1 MKQPRH
7 IITAILMLLATTGA
21 LADKKPDWI
30 NHDRY
35 AAANAEVMSSE
46 NRPVAVF
53 IGNSIT
59 DFWYKK
65 HPEFFTDN
73 NYVCRGIS
81 AQVTTQ
87 MLARFRSDVIALR
100 PEVVV
105 ILAGINDIALNNG
118 AIELRHIA
126 DNIASMTDLARWHG
140 ITPVVCSVLPAAGFS
155 WRPEITDAPRQIAA
169 LNAMLKKHCD
179 DNNIIFVDYY
189 SPMAVEGG
197 AMDPRY
203 SDDMVH
209 PTVEG
214 YSVMEPIVVKAI
226 KYATN
231 R

>member
-1 MKQPRH
+1 
-7 IITAILMLLATTGA
+7 MLLATTGA

-105 ILAGINDIALNNG
+105 ILAGINDIARNNG
-118 AIELRHIA
+118 EIELKHIV
-126 DNIASMTDLARWHG
+126 DNIASMTDIARWHG
-140 ITPVVCSVLPAAGFS
+140 IKPIVCSVLPAAGID
-155 WRPEITDAPRQIAA
+155 WRPEVPDTPGQVIA
-169 LNAMLKKHCD
+169 LNKLLKKYCE
-179 DNNIIFVDYY
+179 DNNIMYVDYY
-189 SPMAVEGG
+189 SPMVVEGG
-197 AMDPRY
+197 ALNPNYGFDY
-203 SDDMVH
+203 VH
-209 PTVEG
+209 PSNEG
-214 YSVMEPIVVKAI
+214 YEVMEPIIVKAVNQALN
-226 KYATN
+226 Y
-231 R
+231 

>member
-1 MKQPRH
+1 
-7 IITAILMLLATTGA
+7 MLLATTGA

-118 AIELRHIA
+118 AIELRHIV
-126 DNIASMTDLARWHG
+126 DNIASMTDIARWHG
-140 ITPVVCSVLPAAGFS
+140 IKPIVCSVLPAAGID
-155 WRPEITDAPRQIAA
+155 WRPEVPDTPGQVVA
-169 LNAMLKKHCD
+169 LNKLLKKYCE
-179 DNNIIFVDYY
+179 DNNIMYVDYY
-189 SPMAVEGG
+189 SPMVVEGG
-197 AMDPRY
+197 ALNPNYGFDY
-203 SDDMVH
+203 VH
-209 PTVEG
+209 PSNEG
-214 YSVMEPIVVKAI
+214 YEVMEPIIVKAVNQALN
-226 KYATN
+226 Y
-231 R
+231 